1 MESRKG
7 REGICV
13 FAKWLF
19 FFPFIIFLLGQG
31 GKGGIGRIDKLEG
44 WLEQKVSTVGGDSVN
59 QDFTGPELNGMGFSM
74 NRIVDGW
81 LAAKK

>member
-44 WLEQKVSTVGGDSVN
+44 VRAGSVN
-59 QDFTGPELNGMGFSM
+59 
-74 NRIVDGW
+74 RW
-81 LAAKK
+81 W